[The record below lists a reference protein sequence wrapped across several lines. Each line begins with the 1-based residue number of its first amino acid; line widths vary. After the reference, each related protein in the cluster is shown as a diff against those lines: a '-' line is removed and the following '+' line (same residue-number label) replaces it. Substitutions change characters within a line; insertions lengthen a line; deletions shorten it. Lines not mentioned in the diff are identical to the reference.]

1 MRLANYNQ
9 LKKLLTDQLKT
20 QMMQSSLNGKMTQK
34 ITEFRSFKLKVVYFT
49 KIKAR
54 LLVT

>member
-9 LKKLLTDQLKT
+9 LKKLLKDQLKT
-20 QMMQSSLNGKMTQK
+20 QMMQSSLNDKMTQK
-34 ITEFRSFKLKVVYFT
+34 ITEFRSVKLKVVYFT

>member
-9 LKKLLTDQLKT
+9 LKKLLTDQLRT